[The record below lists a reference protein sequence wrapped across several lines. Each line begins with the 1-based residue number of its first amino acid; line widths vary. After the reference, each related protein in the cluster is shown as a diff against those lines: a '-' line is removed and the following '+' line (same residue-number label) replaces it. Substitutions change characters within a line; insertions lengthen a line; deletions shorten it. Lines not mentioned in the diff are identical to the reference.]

1 MDESITLE
9 EPGIEEA
16 ELDEEVSVDEEDET
30 ESEGEAADTDTDEES
45 EEGDELEEEEP
56 EVIELKL
63 GSQVLT
69 VPKDSVDPDVLE
81 KVNEYTSGLEASVTQ
96 KQQKLS
102 EGLNAIE
109 QQQETLNKL
118 ENLNTELL
126 NDYSHGQA
134 LASRLDELQQ
144 IQVDWNANPDHARQV
159 SDEINKVSAA
169 FNQSIERVR
178 AGRSALD
185 QQKQAAL
192 EQQRQAG
199 EKAINEAIP
208 EFSSKHKDAVIA
220 YAVAQGVPEAT
231 AKAEWNVNPF
241 ATKMAYK
248 AMKYDQ
254 MMAKSKTKTKPGV
267 KLAKVPSKARKGS
280 GGTVKKDPGK
290 MSADEYRRTF
300 EKEYMPR

>member
-1 MDESITLE
+1 MDESIALE

-16 ELDEEVSVDEEDET
+16 EPDTEVNEGET
-30 ESEGEAADTDTDEES
+30 EVEGGAADTGTDEES

-126 NDYSHGQA
+126 NDYAVGRA
-134 LASRLDELQQ
+134 LEVRHEELRQ
-144 IQVDWNANPDHARQV
+144 IPVDWQKDPDHARQV
-159 SDEINKVSAA
+159 SDAIRQVESEYSHYESKVA
-169 FNQSIERVR
+169 

-220 YAVAQGVPEAT
+220 YAIAQGVPEAQ
-231 AKAEWNVNPF
+231 AKTEWNVNPF

-254 MMAKSKTKTKPGV
+254 MIAKSKTTTKPGV
-267 KLAKVPSKARKGS
+267 KPAKVLSKARKGS
-280 GGTVKKDPGK
+280 GGTGGK
-290 MSADEYRRTF
+290 SPAKMTPEEYRRNWQS
-300 EKEYMPR
+300 KARK